1 MKLKDELLIAAEHIF
16 INKGFEAATIEEI
29 CILAKHSRP
38 TFYKRFKDK
47 NALFAEYVASK
58 AKMMVENLEGL
69 AAEITDKKTF
79 ISQSKKYLTYMYG
92 EDVLTFHCLVAGA
105 SRHNSATRRVFKNSL
120 VAKHIQLRQRVVTQL
135 IINGLIKPTRDIAKL
150 AKLLG
155 SLITADSYYLT
166 VAGGQDPLKGKE
178 LEAYVDERCE
188 LFLKIA
194 NNHFG

>member
-16 INKGFEAATIEEI
+16 IQKGFEAATIEEI
-29 CILAKHSRP
+29 CLLAKHSRP

-47 NALFAEYVASK
+47 NELFAEYVASK
-58 AKMMVENLEGL
+58 SKMMVEVLEGL
-69 AAEITDKKTF
+69 ACEISDKKTF
-79 ISQSKKYLTYMYG
+79 ITQTKKYLTYMYG

-105 SRHNSATRRVFKNSL
+105 SRHSSATRRVFKNNL
-120 VAKHIQLRQRVVTQL
+120 VSKHSQLRQRVVTQL

-166 VAGGQDPLKGKE
+166 VAGGQEPLRGKE
-178 LEAYVDERCE
+178 LDSYIEERCE
-188 LFLKIA
+188 IFLKIA
-194 NNHFG
+194 NNYL